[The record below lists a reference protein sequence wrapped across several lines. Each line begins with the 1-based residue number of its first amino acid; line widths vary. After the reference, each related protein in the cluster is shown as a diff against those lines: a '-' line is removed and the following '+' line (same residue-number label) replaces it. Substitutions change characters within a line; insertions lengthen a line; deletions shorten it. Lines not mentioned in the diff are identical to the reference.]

1 MNSSDTPAEEIY
13 EHHNDTDCDWP
24 DEEEFNLFTNLTT
37 IVGGYVSITVSV
49 LGIIANILAICVFS
63 KKSFKSNFNNLLIS
77 LAVCDLLFLV
87 ISISESVRR
96 TFQDREAS
104 NSTVGGQLTQ
114 IHHQMFPYFL
124 YPLHNILL
132 SISIF
137 ITVSISIERYLAIFH
152 PLVYKLRR
160 EASCCVLTVHIL
172 PPILLAVSINIP
184 KFFGKSGRG
193 GG

>member
-1 MNSSDTPAEEIY
+1 MQ
-13 EHHNDTDCDWP
+13 
-24 DEEEFNLFTNLTT
+24 
-37 IVGGYVSITVSV
+37 IVPCLEGYCNIILSV
-49 LGIIANILAICVFS
+49 FGIIANILAICVFS

-87 ISISESVRR
+87 VSISESVRR

-137 ITVSISIERYLAIFH
+137 MTVSISIERYLAIFH
-152 PLVYKLRR
+152 PLVYKLR
-160 EASCCVLTVHIL
+160 
-172 PPILLAVSINIP
+172 
-184 KFFGKSGRG
+184 
-193 GG
+193 